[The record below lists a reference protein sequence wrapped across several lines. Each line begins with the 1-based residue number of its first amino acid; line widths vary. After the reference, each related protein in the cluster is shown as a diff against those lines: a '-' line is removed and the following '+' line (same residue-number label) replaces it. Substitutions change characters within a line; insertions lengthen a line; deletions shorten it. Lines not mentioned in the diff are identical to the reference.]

1 MPAYPIRAVARLTH
15 ISEYTLRAW
24 ERRYRAVT
32 PRRSNGG
39 RIYTDKQI
47 ERLVLLQQLVSQGH
61 SIGQIASIT
70 DDRLRALLSHSKS
83 FTDETQLPKTQRKR
97 KPASLDDEAVLE
109 PLLNAIEDYD
119 YLGAERELGRLTAA
133 TPSPRYLVHRLGIP
147 LMRVAGE
154 RWHEGK
160 FAIAQQH
167 MITALLS
174 GLFAS
179 LLRLYSPK
187 NPPAKVLMATP
198 ENEHHGFGVLAA
210 AMLTA
215 AGGLGAIHLGTNLPA
230 RDVVQ
235 AAKKTQAD
243 AVLIGLSAT
252 KGIGAIAALRE
263 IRKGLAP
270 RIQLWLGGANTEI
283 TAGAARSGWTVLEDF
298 RALERQL
305 ELLGARF

>member
-1 MPAYPIRAVARLTH
+1 MPAYPIRAVARLTR

-24 ERRYRAVT
+24 ERRYGVVT
-32 PRRSNGG
+32 PRPSPWG
-39 RIYTDKQI
+39 RLYSDKQI
-47 ERLVLLQQLVSQGH
+47 ERLVLLQRLVSQGH
-61 SIGQIASIT
+61 SIGQIASNS
-70 DDRLRALLSHSKS
+70 DNSLRSLLSHSKT
-83 FTDETQLPKTQRKR
+83 FTSDSRRVSSPR
-97 KPASLDDEAVLE
+97 KPAPLDDESVLE
-109 PLLNAIEDYD
+109 PLLNAIENYD

-147 LMRVAGE
+147 LMRIAGE
-154 RWHEGK
+154 RWHHGK

-179 LLRLYSPK
+179 LLRVHSPE

-198 ENEHHGFGVLAA
+198 ENEHHGFGILAA

-243 AVLIGLSAT
+243 AVLIGLSLT
-252 KGIGAIAALRE
+252 KGVGAIAALRE
-263 IRKGLAP
+263 IRKGLFP
-270 RIQLWLGGANTEI
+270 RIHLWLGGANPE
-283 TAGAARSGWTVLEDF
+283 TATVAGRAGWTVLEDF

>member
-1 MPAYPIRAVARLTH
+1 MSTYPIRAVAKLTR
-15 ISEYTLRAW
+15 IPEATLRAW
-24 ERRYRAVT
+24 ERRYHAVS
-32 PRRSNGG
+32 PRRSRGG
-39 RIYTDKQI
+39 RLYSDKQI
-47 ERLVLLQQLVSQGH
+47 ERLVLLQRLVSQGH
-61 SIGQIASIT
+61 SIGQIASNS
-70 DDRLRALLSHSKS
+70 DERLRTLLSHA
-83 FTDETQLPKTQRKR
+83 KTFADKDSLARNQR
-97 KPASLDDEAVLE
+97 KPAPLDDESVLE
-109 PLLNAIEDYD
+109 PLLNAVENYD

-147 LMRVAGE
+147 LMRAAGE
-154 RWHEGK
+154 RWHDGR

-179 LLRLYSPK
+179 LLRLYSPE

-243 AVLIGLSAT
+243 AVLIGLSLA
-252 KGIGAIAALRE
+252 KGVDAIPALRE
-263 IRKGLAP
+263 IRKGLFP
-270 RIQLWLGGANTEI
+270 RIHLWLGGANPE
-283 TAGAARSGWTVLEDF
+283 TATVAARAGWTVLGDF